1 MATFETTKADQ
12 DARLLAEAAALGVL
26 DPSVWEAYMAGWIT
40 NVKQRIN
47 EQFGT
52 NASPGTQG
60 PASGTTAGVG
70 DSAPAGG

>member
-1 MATFETTKADQ
+1 MAAFETTKADQ

-47 EQFGT
+47 EQFGA
-52 NASPGTQG
+52 NSGPGTQG
-60 PASGTTAGVG
+60 SVGGAVAGVG
-70 DSAPAGG
+70 DSSPAGS